1 MIVTSEKPPILPES
15 ENELA
20 LLETSL
26 LVTMY
31 SNITILPSVNA
42 LPFIPSPK

>member
-1 MIVTSEKPPILPES
+1 MLPES

-31 SNITILPSVNA
+31 SNITILPSANA
-42 LPFIPSPK
+42 LPFMPSPK

>member
-1 MIVTSEKPPILPES
+1 MLPES

-31 SNITILPSVNA
+31 SNITILPSAND
-42 LPFIPSPK
+42 LPIMPSPK